1 MDASDYDKKTQ
12 REHVLLRPGMYIGST
27 TAEETEMWVYNRSAQ
42 QVEKRTLTL
51 PEAVQR
57 CFYEAISNASDAV
70 IRSRER
76 GFDPKEIVV
85 TMDDQT
91 IAITN
96 YGCPIPVVKHEK
108 ENKWV
113 PEMIFSDFLS
123 SSNYNPTKVRS
134 GIGLNGLGIKLVG
147 VFSKTFT
154 VALED
159 HINHLSYVQTFRG
172 NLEHID
178 APVVKAFK
186 GTSSSVTIT
195 YTLDFP
201 YFGLTGYTED
211 DKDLFARFAMDYSLS
226 CSVATRFNDLAFPVQ
241 TLASMATLYFG
252 EAALANSIS
261 YTGKVDVTVQGTDAH
276 GRKSPA
282 KTHRVQTPV
291 EFCLMDTPFEG
302 QVIAFVNGMMVC
314 AGVHV
319 DALYKT
325 IAERVLPGINQDLN
339 GKPMLSAKDLKQ
351 HTSLLM
357 VCTLPDPAFKS
368 QVKSQLASPEPT
380 YTLAASL
387 FASLKKWELMDRLKN
402 ILEQKETTQ
411 LAKTDGKKKAHI
423 SVPGYTTCNWAG
435 GKKSS
440 QCILC
445 VTEGNSAE
453 TYGVKGRAQ
462 VEGGIDTIG
471 LFRLRGKLINVMNAK
486 LAAIANNREVQGL
499 KEVIGLR
506 EGVDYADDEN
516 YKRLRYGKVR
526 IMTDADNDGKHIA
539 CLIINYFYFFYPS
552 LLKRGFLEVLLAPIL
567 RVWKGHEDCY
577 NAKVKQ
583 RFKFYTNSEFLLWKD
598 KTPDSDSKAW
608 YYNYYKGLGT
618 STDMDIKDDYKA
630 TKSFHVVTDDTTQE
644 RLRMAFNNQLA
655 HQRKEWMQQWNA
667 TLEIPDA
674 PSVSISMYIDRA
686 LIHYAVVSVQR
697 NIPSFMDGLKEG
709 QRKVICACLK
719 KWASNGT
726 DVVRVS
732 QLQSYTSEQM
742 NYHYGD
748 ASLNDTITAMAQDFV
763 GTNNLRYFEQHGQFG
778 TRWKGGV
785 QKNAASPRYIKVR
798 PEKWIREVF
807 RSEDEALLT
816 YVEDEGE
823 FQEPEFY
830 LPVLPMWLVNGSSG
844 ISTGWSSFMPN
855 HNPIDGC
862 AWLEARLTGK
872 PLPNLK
878 PWYRGF
884 KGKLSIKMNKK
895 KAAPAPPPA
904 PATEGEDGEE
914 VPEPRHVA
922 HDSEDGLGAAEADD
936 AGDDAEV
943 SLVTEGTYT
952 AELHKGIHITE
963 LPIGRWTE
971 GYETWL
977 EDLLDPKCKCR
988 KGTPSYGLPADA
1000 IATCCTACKSS
1011 GMVSKDKVK
1020 PSITEKRMC
1029 SADPDHVD
1037 IFVAGFSNPSNKA
1050 LRLRKS
1056 LGLTNMVLLDERR
1069 LPTKCESATVW
1080 LERFYTWRLPFYAK
1094 RKEILLRTLKADA
1107 EEAEAKRAFVAA
1119 VVTGALVVVKQTKE
1133 QVVARCKELRL
1144 QPRYLSLP
1152 ITQLTQD
1159 DITELEKRAQALQDK
1174 YTDLLGRTPESLWV
1188 DDLHSFVAVYKK
1200 TIGTNVKKE
1209 KD

>member
-1 MDASDYDKKTQ
+1 MAAQAMTAGDYDKLSQ
-12 REHVLLRPGMYIGST
+12 REHILLRPGMYIGST
-27 TAEETEMWVYNRSAQ
+27 AAEDTEEWVYNRNAK

-51 PEAVQR
+51 PEAVKR

-76 GFDPKEIVV
+76 GFDPKEIAV

-91 IAITN
+91 ITITN

-123 SSNYNPTKVRS
+123 SSNYNPKKVRS
-134 GIGLNGLGIKLVG
+134 GIGLNGLGIKLVS

-154 VALED
+154 VSLED
-159 HINHLSYVQTFRG
+159 HVNHLSYVQTFRE
-172 NLEHID
+172 NLLHVD
-178 APVVKAFK
+178 APTVKPFK
-186 GTSSSVTIT
+186 GTSSSVEVR
-195 YTLDFP
+195 YTLDFA
-201 YFGLTGYTED
+201 YFGIAGYTED

-226 CSVATRFNDLAFPVQ
+226 CTVATRFNDLSFPVQ

-252 EAALANSIS
+252 ETALTNAIS
-261 YTGKVDVTVQGTDAH
+261 YTGKTEVTVQGTDAH

-282 KTHRVQTPV
+282 KTHRVSTPV
-291 EFCLMDTPFEG
+291 EFCMMDTPFEG

-319 DALYKT
+319 DALYRAV
-325 IAERVLPGINQDLN
+325 AERVLPTINQDLN
-339 GKPMLSAKDLKQ
+339 GKPMLSARDVRQ

-380 YTLAASL
+380 YTLPASL
-387 FASLKKWELMDRLKN
+387 FAPLKKWELMDRLKN

-411 LAKTDGKKKAHI
+411 LAKTDGKKRTHI

-435 GKKSS
+435 GKKST
-440 QCILC
+440 QCVLC
-445 VTEGNSAE
+445 ITEGNSAE

-462 VEGGIDTIG
+462 VENGIDKLG
-471 LFRLRGKLINVMNAK
+471 LFRLRGKLLNVMNAK
-486 LAAIANNREVQGL
+486 LADVAKNREVQGL

-506 EGVDYADDEN
+506 EGVDYTDDEN

-539 CLIINYFYFFYPS
+539 CLVINYFYFFYPS
-552 LLKRGFLEVLLAPIL
+552 LLNRGFLEVLLTPIL

-577 NAKVKQ
+577 NTKVKH
-583 RFKFYTNSEFLLWKD
+583 RFKFYSNGEFLLWKE
-598 KTPDSDSKAW
+598 KTADADSKAW
-608 YYNYYKGLGT
+608 YYNYYKGLAT
-618 STDMDIKDDYKA
+618 STDLDIKDDYKA
-630 TKSFHVVTDDTTQE
+630 TKTFQITTDDTTHD
-644 RLRMAFNNQLA
+644 RLRMAFNDQLA

-667 TLEIPDA
+667 ALEIPEE
-674 PSVSISMYIDRA
+674 PSVSISTYIDRA

-719 KWASNGT
+719 KWTSNCT

-732 QLQSYTSEQM
+732 QLQSYTAEQM
-742 NYHYGD
+742 NYHYGE
-748 ASLNDTITAMAQDFV
+748 AALNDTITAMAQDFV

-778 TRWKGGV
+778 TRLKGGV
-785 QKNAASPRYIKVR
+785 DKNAGSPRYIKVR
-798 PEKWIREVF
+798 PEKWLREVF
-807 RSEDEALLT
+807 RPEDDALLL
-816 YVEDEGE
+816 YIEDEGSI
-823 FQEPEFY
+823 QEPEFY
-830 LPVLPMWLVNGSSG
+830 LPIFPMWLVNGASG

-855 HNPIDGC
+855 HNPLDGC
-862 AWLEARLTGK
+862 AWLEAKLTGK
-872 PLPNLK
+872 ALPVLK

-884 KGKLSIKMNKK
+884 KGKLSIKLNKK
-895 KAAPAPPPA
+895 KQAPVASAPALPLP
-904 PATEGEDGEE
+904 EDPSEIH
-914 VPEPRHVA
+914 HVA
-922 HDSEDGLGAAEADD
+922 HDHADGLGDGDD

-943 SLVTEGTYT
+943 SLITEGTYT

-971 GYETWL
+971 GYDKWL
-977 EDLLDPKCKCR
+977 EDLLDPKCKCA
-988 KGTPSYGLPADA
+988 KGTPSYGMPTDTV
-1000 IATCCTACKSS
+1000 ATCCSSCKTA
-1011 GMVSKDKVK
+1011 GMVAKDKVK
-1020 PSITEKRMC
+1020 PLITEKRMC
-1029 SADPDHVD
+1029 SADPDTVD

-1069 LPTKCESATVW
+1069 LPTKGESATAW
-1080 LERFYTWRLPFYAK
+1080 LERFYAWRLPFYAK
-1094 RKEILLRTLKADA
+1094 RKEMLLRVLKLDA

-1119 VVTGALVVVKQTKE
+1119 VVSGTLVVVKQTKE
-1133 QVVARCKELRL
+1133 QVVARCKELSL

-1159 DITELEKRAQALQDK
+1159 DITELEKKAQTLKDK
-1174 YTDLLGRTPESLWV
+1174 YTDLAARTPESLWV

-1200 TIGTNVKKE
+1200 TIVIKKD